1 MVIPTHWKSKIKI
14 AVQTSFFTTFYNLD
28 WDKNGRIPVEK
39 VADRVNSTIKYLV
52 NEKSSEKIFGVN
64 ADKFGDTSETPKK
77 VSKTAQKIIDLVI
90 SCPSITADN
99 IANKVGV
106 TKRTIEKN
114 IKSLRDMG
122 ILTHEGSDKTGYWRI
137 IINSQTEQ

>member
-1 MVIPTHWKSKIKI
+1 M
-14 AVQTSFFTTFYNLD
+14 
-28 WDKNGRIPVEK
+28 
-39 VADRVNSTIKYLV
+39 ADRVNSTIKYLV

-106 TKRTIEKN
+106 AKRTIEKN